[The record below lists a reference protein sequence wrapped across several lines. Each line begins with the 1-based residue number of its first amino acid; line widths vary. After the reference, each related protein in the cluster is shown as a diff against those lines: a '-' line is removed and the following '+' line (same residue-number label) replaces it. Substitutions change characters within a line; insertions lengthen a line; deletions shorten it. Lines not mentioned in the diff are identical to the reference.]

1 MTFFAEHTRTGCT
14 DDHRLSQ
21 SSAVSFSGDLLN
33 DNGLPFLPVEG
44 GRTRW
49 QGVEVQTSSSSPA
62 HNQGTHHSRHH
73 QYHVSA
79 RGDVTTVQNA
89 LHGLPEKRKRELCEK
104 LCSTITLWKVAMKT
118 WVLQRYLS
126 PQNTNQWPRFT
137 LPKLETAC
145 PSHSGTAAAMASST
159 LPCALWLPLQTGLH
173 RLRPL
178 CSGSLCRLLSIAS
191 ALSAPASTPS
201 GLLCPAWSPSG
212 PPLASYDFAA
222 TLVLILLLNKV
233 HSSPH

>member
-118 WVLQRYLS
+118 
-126 PQNTNQWPRFT
+126 
-137 LPKLETAC
+137 
-145 PSHSGTAAAMASST
+145 
-159 LPCALWLPLQTGLH
+159 
-173 RLRPL
+173 
-178 CSGSLCRLLSIAS
+178 
-191 ALSAPASTPS
+191 
-201 GLLCPAWSPSG
+201 
-212 PPLASYDFAA
+212 
-222 TLVLILLLNKV
+222 
-233 HSSPH
+233 